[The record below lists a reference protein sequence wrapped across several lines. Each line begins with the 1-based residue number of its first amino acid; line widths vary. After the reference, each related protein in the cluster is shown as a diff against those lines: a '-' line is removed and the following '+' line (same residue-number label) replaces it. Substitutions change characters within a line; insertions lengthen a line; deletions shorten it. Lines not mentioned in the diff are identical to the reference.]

1 MTTTNDKPETLQSV
15 LTNGNAKPRNSIPE
29 GVERTRS
36 PGRKGPKQAVKD
48 ETVIE
53 YLRQGYSQA
62 DIARAVGLTDQA
74 ISKRVK
80 RLGHRAVSAL
90 FHADSQLWGVELKTM
105 AQLAELNSRLMNI
118 ATKREASTDEVVQ
131 TAREIRQ
138 QLDFQMRF
146 QDALRVQQR
155 FEEFRETV
163 LRVLDEVGQA
173 LGVDLREKVMVEFK
187 RKAESRLMLTRPRLA
202 EGKGSEAHLVPR
214 DEVADAEVIEDL
226 GVTAT
231 VEEAA
236 RLIVFDEPSNSI
248 EDVTNEEAR
257 SGAGRG
263 AEEGEGEGD
272 DDEDDLDDDLEEG
285 AIESL

>member
-1 MTTTNDKPETLQSV
+1 MSDSKPESLQSV
-15 LTNGNAKPRNSIPE
+15 LTGGNAKPRASIPE
-29 GVERTRS
+29 PLVARSRRPGQKGAKGVR
-36 PGRKGPKQAVKD
+36 D
-48 ETVIE
+48 ETIIE

-118 ATKREASTDEVVQ
+118 ATRKDSKTEEIVQ

-163 LRVLDEVGQA
+163 LRVLDEVGQT
-173 LGVDLREKVMVEFK
+173 LGIDLRERVMVEFK

-202 EGKGSEAHLVPR
+202 EGKGGEAHRAER
-214 DEVADAEVIEDL
+214 DPVEDAEIVETL
-226 GVTAT
+226 GVSPS
-231 VEEAA
+231 VEDAA
-236 RLIVFDEPSNSI
+236 RLLVFEEEP
-248 EDVTNEEAR
+248 TTTTM
-257 SGAGRG
+257 
-263 AEEGEGEGD
+263 EGEAYETATD
-272 DDEDDLDDDLEEG
+272 RK
-285 AIESL
+285 SVV